1 MWGSS
6 IIIEGDYDDDNGC
19 SDSVVTS
26 VDISIVQCPPGTR
39 QKAGN
44 YPPRSAARL
53 HLYTLHFTHRPVYGH
68 FLSDYLLFNI
78 CVHFL
83 QFKGE
88 LISIFEHFILS
99 TFTTIAPEYEVH
111 TSCLWISRYL
121 PSTYLSQS
129 EMYLHPSSYWSAW
142 TRHCDRY
149 SLMRFVGKQE
159 PDLSLTGQDIC
170 SWADTI
176 PRYKAQLPTW
186 HHLALVPAFRAWP
199 GLDTEN
205 KWIFYTGSRSGP

>member
-1 MWGSS
+1 MHGVIQIHFLVTIKHESVENNNSTVESKLLCLS
-6 IIIEGDYDDDNGC
+6 IDAQKWSQCRRCEDPLLLLCEHLKGDYDDDNGC
-19 SDSVVTS
+19 GDSVVTS

-53 HLYTLHFTHRPVYGH
+53 HLYTLHFRLYTPTCSYGH

-111 TSCLWISRYL
+111 TSCFWISRYL
-121 PSTYLSQS
+121 PTTYLS
-129 EMYLHPSSYWSAW
+129 
-142 TRHCDRY
+142 
-149 SLMRFVGKQE
+149 V
-159 PDLSLTGQDIC
+159 
-170 SWADTI
+170 
-176 PRYKAQLPTW
+176 
-186 HHLALVPAFRAWP
+186 
-199 GLDTEN
+199 
-205 KWIFYTGSRSGP
+205 